1 MNSSSFL
8 YPHLTDLT
16 LYNLQPSLSVSPTE
30 SPTVSDSPTMEAVI
44 VVSLDQ
50 SNRKTSTQLLIF
62 GACCM
67 IAIASTGAI
76 LYKRGSIGI
85 KRKRPFMQIEVDA
98 STPKHVNGGMMS
110 PSSSNLKLNQMAS
123 TFDINYSES
132 QSVVASPDTYDY
144 TYGAAGKKRNKQS
157 DDLVDIDLENG
168 TANTDA
174 GTIGILVTQSSSMPK
189 SIYIPKLF
197 QRWKGEVNTNNNYLS
212 WNQIRDDNRS
222 PASSGYA
229 PTSLPSPSPFL
240 AKGFS
245 SRYAGFGKQGGNL
258 MDDSSGHE
266 EEGDLIDVVKEKY
279 FGKHPRKRK
288 KGIKVR
294 VKEID
299 INKETPSPGSDIFAD
314 LDNFVAHE
322 ENGEATAIVPAS
334 SAEWG
339 FDAAKV
345 QATFET
351 NINELQNLLHT
362 IKSMGSNEAKVSR
375 TPPDSPK
382 IEVEV
387 TYSEDSWETDGTF
400 LGNIAPIESSSTY
413 TTNEVITPRHG
424 QSKTSNGSGIT
435 FERELLS
442 ANRRNGEGISFR
454 NIFNDP
460 KNDLYETYV
469 PSGPLGIV
477 VDTTPLGPRV
487 RSLNPL
493 SSLFGKICPGDVVV
507 GVDDI
512 DSVGMEAGEFWQI
525 VSRKANQQERVL
537 TMLRI

>member
-1 MNSSSFL
+1 M
-8 YPHLTDLT
+8 
-16 LYNLQPSLSVSPTE
+16 SPTE
-30 SPTVSDSPTMEAVI
+30 SPTVSVSPTMEAVV

-50 SNRKTSTQLLIF
+50 SNRKTSTQLLFF
-62 GACCM
+62 GACVM

-85 KRKRPFMQIEVDA
+85 KRKRLPLQIELDLADA
-98 STPKHVNGGMMS
+98 STPQHVNGGMMS

-123 TFDINYSES
+123 TFDTSNSDSEFH
-132 QSVVASPDTYDY
+132 VVSLETDNY
-144 TYGAAGKKRNKQS
+144 TYAAGGKKLIKHS
-157 DDLVDIDLENG
+157 DELVDIDLENG
-168 TANTDA
+168 TEGAVMFMAGTDA
-174 GTIGILVTQSSSMPK
+174 GTLVTQSSTMPK
-189 SIYIPKLF
+189 SIYIPKFF
-197 QRWKGEVNTNNNYLS
+197 QRWKGEVNTNNTSLS
-212 WNQIRDDNRS
+212 WNQIRDNNRS
-222 PASSGYA
+222 PASSGCA
-229 PTSLPSPSPFL
+229 PTSLPSPMLSPFL
-240 AKGFS
+240 VKGFS
-245 SRYAGFGKQGGNL
+245 SRYAGFGKQQGGNL
-258 MDDSSGHE
+258 MDDSSSHE
-266 EEGDLIDVVKEKY
+266 EEGDLIDDVKEKY
-279 FGKHPRKRK
+279 FGKQPRKRK

-299 INKETPSPGSDIFAD
+299 MNKETPSPGSDIFAD
-314 LDNFVAHE
+314 LDNALAQE
-322 ENGEATAIVPAS
+322 ENGEADATVPAS

-339 FDAAKV
+339 FDAAKK

-362 IKSMGSNEAKVSR
+362 IESMGSNEAKVNH
-375 TPPDSPK
+375 TPPESPK

-400 LGNIAPIESSSTY
+400 LGNIAPIDSSSTY
-413 TTNEVITPRHG
+413 TASEVITPRHG
-424 QSKTSNGSGIT
+424 QSKTKNGSGIT
-435 FERELLS
+435 FKRELLS

-493 SSLFGKICPGDVVV
+493 SSLFGKICPGDVIV

-512 DSVGMEAGEFWQI
+512 DSVGKEAGEFWQI

>member
-1 MNSSSFL
+1 M
-8 YPHLTDLT
+8 
-16 LYNLQPSLSVSPTE
+16 
-30 SPTVSDSPTMEAVI
+30 
-44 VVSLDQ
+44 
-50 SNRKTSTQLLIF
+50 
-62 GACCM
+62 
-67 IAIASTGAI
+67 
-76 LYKRGSIGI
+76 YKRGSIGI
-85 KRKRPFMQIEVDA
+85 KRKRRPPLQIEVDA
-98 STPKHVNGGMMS
+98 STPKHV
-110 PSSSNLKLNQMAS
+110 
-123 TFDINYSES
+123 
-132 QSVVASPDTYDY
+132 VSPDTYDY
-144 TYGAAGKKRNKQS
+144 TYGAAGKKRSKQS
-157 DDLVDIDLENG
+157 DELVDIDLENG
-168 TANTDA
+168 TANASANTDA
-174 GTIGILVTQSSSMPK
+174 GTIGY
-189 SIYIPKLF
+189 IYITNLF
-197 QRWKGEVNTNNNYLS
+197 QRSKGEVNTTNNSLS

-229 PTSLPSPSPFL
+229 PTSLPSPMLSPFFV
-240 AKGFS
+240 KGFS
-245 SRYAGFGKQGGNL
+245 SRYAGFGKQGNIV
-258 MDDSSGHE
+258 DDSSVHE
-266 EEGDLIDVVKEKY
+266 EEGDLIDDVKEKY
-279 FGKHPRKRK
+279 FGKQPRKRK

-299 INKETPSPGSDIFAD
+299 INKEAPSPGSDIFAD
-314 LDNFVAHE
+314 LDNAVVQE
-322 ENGEATAIVPAS
+322 DGGETTAVVPAS
-334 SAEWG
+334 SVEQGG

-351 NINELQNLLHT
+351 NVNELQNLLHT
-362 IKSMGSNEAKVSR
+362 IKSMGSNEANDSR
-375 TPPDSPK
+375 TSRDSPK

-400 LGNIAPIESSSTY
+400 LGDIAPIESSSTY
-413 TTNEVITPRHG
+413 TTSEVITPRHG
-424 QSKTSNGSGIT
+424 QSKSNSGSGIT

-442 ANRRNGEGISFR
+442 ANRRKGEGISFR

-460 KNDLYETYV
+460 KNNLYETYV

>member
-1 MNSSSFL
+1 
-8 YPHLTDLT
+8 
-16 LYNLQPSLSVSPTE
+16 VSPTE

-44 VVSLDQ
+44 VVTLDQ

-67 IAIASTGAI
+67 VAIASTGAI
-76 LYKRGSIGI
+76 MYKRGSIGI
-85 KRKRPFMQIEVDA
+85 KRKRRPPLQIEVDA
-98 STPKHVNGGMMS
+98 STPQHVNGGMMS
-110 PSSSNLKLNQMAS
+110 PSYSNLKLNQMAS

-132 QSVVASPDTYDY
+132 ESQVVSPDTYDY
-144 TYGAAGKKRNKQS
+144 TYGAAGKKRSKQS
-157 DDLVDIDLENG
+157 DELVDIDLENG

-174 GTIGILVTQSSSMPK
+174 GTLVTQSSSMPK

-197 QRWKGEVNTNNNYLS
+197 QRWKGEVNTTNNSLS

-229 PTSLPSPSPFL
+229 PTSLPSPMLSPFFV
-240 AKGFS
+240 KGFS
-245 SRYAGFGKQGGNL
+245 SRYAGFGKQGNIV
-258 MDDSSGHE
+258 DDSSGHE
-266 EEGDLIDVVKEKY
+266 EEGDLIDDVKEKY
-279 FGKHPRKRK
+279 FGKQPRKRK

-299 INKETPSPGSDIFAD
+299 INKEAPSPGSDIFAD
-314 LDNFVAHE
+314 LDNAVVQE
-322 ENGEATAIVPAS
+322 DGGETTAIVPAS
-334 SAEWG
+334 SAEQWG

-351 NINELQNLLHT
+351 NVNELQNLLHT

-413 TTNEVITPRHG
+413 TSSTYITSEVITPRHG
-424 QSKTSNGSGIT
+424 QSKSNNGSGIT

-442 ANRRNGEGISFR
+442 ANRRKGEGISFR

>member
-1 MNSSSFL
+1 
-8 YPHLTDLT
+8 
-16 LYNLQPSLSVSPTE
+16 
-30 SPTVSDSPTMEAVI
+30 
-44 VVSLDQ
+44 
-50 SNRKTSTQLLIF
+50 
-62 GACCM
+62 M

-85 KRKRPFMQIEVDA
+85 KRKRPPLEIDVDA
-98 STPKHVNGGMMS
+98 STPQHVNGGMMMS

-132 QSVVASPDTYDY
+132 ESHVASPETYDY
-144 TYGAAGKKRNKQS
+144 TYEGAGKKRIKHS
-157 DDLVDIDLENG
+157 DELVDIDLENG
-168 TANTDA
+168 TAGTDA
-174 GTIGILVTQSSSMPK
+174 GTLITQSSTMPK

-197 QRWKGEVNTNNNYLS
+197 QRWKGEVNTNNNSLS

-229 PTSLPSPSPFL
+229 PTSLPSPMLSPFFV
-240 AKGFS
+240 KGFS
-245 SRYAGFGKQGGNL
+245 SRYAGFGKQQGGNL

-266 EEGDLIDVVKEKY
+266 EGDLIDDVKEKY
-279 FGKHPRKRK
+279 FGKQPRKRK
-288 KGIKVR
+288 KGIIVR

-299 INKETPSPGSDIFAD
+299 TNKETPSPGSDIFAD
-314 LDNFVAHE
+314 LDNAVAQE
-322 ENGEATAIVPAS
+322 ENGEADAIVPAS

-351 NINELQNLLHT
+351 NLNELQNLMHT
-362 IKSMGSNEAKVSR
+362 IKSMGSNEAKANR
-375 TPPDSPK
+375 TPPESPK

-413 TTNEVITPRHG
+413 TTSEVITPRHS
-424 QSKTSNGSGIT
+424 QSKTNIGCGIT

-454 NIFNDP
+454 SIFNDP
-460 KNDLYETYV
+460 TNDLYETYV

-512 DSVGMEAGEFWQI
+512 DSVGMEVGEFWQI

>member
-1 MNSSSFL
+1 M
-8 YPHLTDLT
+8 
-16 LYNLQPSLSVSPTE
+16 
-30 SPTVSDSPTMEAVI
+30 
-44 VVSLDQ
+44 
-50 SNRKTSTQLLIF
+50 
-62 GACCM
+62 
-67 IAIASTGAI
+67 
-76 LYKRGSIGI
+76 YKRGSIGI
-85 KRKRPFMQIEVDA
+85 KRKRRPPLQIEVDA
-98 STPKHVNGGMMS
+98 STPKHV
-110 PSSSNLKLNQMAS
+110 
-123 TFDINYSES
+123 
-132 QSVVASPDTYDY
+132 VSPDTYDY
-144 TYGAAGKKRNKQS
+144 TYGAAGKKRSKQS
-157 DDLVDIDLENG
+157 DELVDIDLENG
-168 TANTDA
+168 TANASANTDA
-174 GTIGILVTQSSSMPK
+174 GTIGY
-189 SIYIPKLF
+189 IYITNLF
-197 QRWKGEVNTNNNYLS
+197 QRLKGEVNTTNSSLS

-229 PTSLPSPSPFL
+229 PTSLPSPMLS
-240 AKGFS
+240 KGFS
-245 SRYAGFGKQGGNL
+245 SRYAGFGKQGNIV
-258 MDDSSGHE
+258 DDSSVHE
-266 EEGDLIDVVKEKY
+266 EEGDLIDDVKEKY
-279 FGKHPRKRK
+279 FGKQPRKRK

-299 INKETPSPGSDIFAD
+299 INKEAPSPGSDIFAD
-314 LDNFVAHE
+314 LDNAVVQE
-322 ENGEATAIVPAS
+322 DGGETTAVVPAS
-334 SAEWG
+334 SVEQGG

-351 NINELQNLLHT
+351 NVNELQNLLHT
-362 IKSMGSNEAKVSR
+362 INSMGSNEANDSR
-375 TPPDSPK
+375 TSRDSPK

-400 LGNIAPIESSSTY
+400 LGDIAPIESSSTY
-413 TTNEVITPRHG
+413 TTSEVITPRHG
-424 QSKTSNGSGIT
+424 QSKSNSGSGIT

-442 ANRRNGEGISFR
+442 ANRRKGEGISFR

-525 VSRKANQQERVL
+525 VSRKAYQQERVL